1 MSNFVKQAAELR
13 MYWQASGL
21 AGVVSVLVV
30 NIRVRGMTVKWAL
43 CVCVWVARGVRVNW
57 CCVLKVV
64 NKAGEHPSSSCEM
77 HTNTHTVAQARVRQI
92 NSTASV

>member
-43 CVCVWVARGVRVNW
+43 CVCVGSQ
-57 CCVLKVV
+57 
-64 NKAGEHPSSSCEM
+64 GG
-77 HTNTHTVAQARVRQI
+77 
-92 NSTASV
+92 

>member
-30 NIRVRGMTVKWAL
+30 NIRVRGMTV
-43 CVCVWVARGVRVNW
+43 
-57 CCVLKVV
+57 
-64 NKAGEHPSSSCEM
+64 
-77 HTNTHTVAQARVRQI
+77 
-92 NSTASV
+92 